1 MASDVQ
7 DLISEECGIA
17 VNHVASYELHVSDA
31 YLSMACYYGE
41 DVEAPLFASF
51 FEDQAEVKRE
61 HAKQFV
67 RYLKRRGGKIC
78 LPVIQRPNI
87 DNWGTGVQALEIAL
101 ELENKLTK
109 LLEDLKSVASADS
122 ATDLLRFMGKYLDKQ
137 KRNTNYL
144 ECQIMYHKT
153 QEEKQAHEEDVYK
166 KPAEASGKKS

>member
-7 DLISEECGIA
+7 GLISEECRIP
-17 VNHVASYELHVSDA
+17 VNHVVSYELHISDA

-41 DVEAPLFASF
+41 DVEAPLFALF

-61 HAKQFV
+61 HAKQFL
-67 RYLKRRGGKIC
+67 RYLKRREGKIC

-87 DNWGTGVQALEIAL
+87 DNWGTGVQALETAL

-109 LLEDLKSVASADS
+109 LLEDLKSVASANS
-122 ATDLLRFMGKYLDKQ
+122 ETDLLRFMGKYLDKQ

-144 ECQIMYHKT
+144 
-153 QEEKQAHEEDVYK
+153 
-166 KPAEASGKKS
+166 